1 MQFATRIIKL
11 ENENRF
17 LKLMA
22 EDRQALRGRSTEV
35 GLLAAIN
42 HRFGT
47 SFTALRRYL
56 CFQNKI
62 LFSMPGADHRS
73 SFEMPRDPRQ
83 IQFPHDKGMAKAM
96 QGNINIFEDNL
107 YIPEK
112 NVDDVV
118 THIYN
123 LKDKN
128 LLTLDPAQKKN
139 LIAQVYFRK
148 LSLEEYMMP
157 IYAKKWFDGTE
168 SSVDAFQD
176 ELHYFFVK
184 LEALFYVSQIELSFT
199 FSPKIRNFKLDH
211 PGWTQKLQTLEKEGQ
226 KLNQITIIKK
236 NLLYDHADDFLE
248 TLNVFN
254 LTTRMGG
261 HYWGTLT
268 LNIPYDLTKSSYR
281 MPEIKEMLHD
291 VIVRFSR
298 RASGNL
304 TFIDKEDH
312 LIRVKSKSK
321 ENEVAA
327 RISQKTQLNN
337 TTAFDE
343 LLMSI
348 FMSGKRL
355 IRSEYL
361 SFTHLDGKALGLQ
374 NEALG
379 HEVADRIIKEY
390 AKAIVQYFKSS
401 YHLSGDEFAIV
412 ERTKNTKEHQDRL
425 SEMFL
430 YLRENPLSLE
440 LSYYDLTKMLVNTL
454 INAHKAA
461 RNDET
466 MLNYSAEQLWN
477 KVGFVLDENDPY
489 IKTIKN
495 QLKAIFKKFSINAL
509 SPENV
514 LSAKEHLVTFV
525 TNLVRR
531 DQDITEEQIIDAHV
545 RPEHY
550 RMLEENKKSRAMLIQ
565 FADSAQQSFLK
576 DVFHKKIEVHINM
589 SLTAGTYFIGRKKYI
604 EMKWEFR
611 KEDHSEQDLL
621 KLYENLRMKTIQKA
635 DDIRGKARALLK
647 DSDFFIDP

>member
-22 EDRQALRGRSTEV
+22 EDRQALRGRSTEG

-254 LTTRMGG
+254 LTTRIGG

-268 LNIPYDLTKSSYR
+268 LNMPYHLKKSQFH
-281 MPEIKEMLHD
+281 MPEIVQTLDD
-291 VIVRFSR
+291 VITRFSR

-304 TFIDKEDH
+304 MIIDKQDH
-312 LIRVKSKSK
+312 LQKIENKSR
-321 ENEVAA
+321 ETLAAA
-327 RISQKTQLNN
+327 RISQLTKLENA
-337 TTAFDE
+337 TAFNE
-343 LLMSI
+343 ILVSI
-348 FMSGKRL
+348 FMGDRIPHNAK
-355 IRSEYL
+355 YL
-361 SFTHLDGKALGLQ
+361 TLTHLDGKALALQ
-374 NEALG
+374 NEALS
-379 HEVADRIIKEY
+379 HEVADQIIRKY
-390 AKAIVQYFKSS
+390 ADSIVSQFQSA
-401 YHLSGDEFAIV
+401 YHLSGDEFAIIDV
-412 ERTKNTKEHQDRL
+412 TNDIEDFKAKIKALFEVL
-425 SEMFL
+425 SQNRIEL
-430 YLRENPLSLE
+430 EVTYRELA
-440 LSYYDLTKMLVNTL
+440 KMLVNTL
-454 INAHKAA
+454 LYAHKAS
-461 RNDET
+461 RNEDVIET
-466 MLNYSAEQLWN
+466 FTPEQLWQ
-477 KVGFVLDENDPY
+477 KVGLVLDENDSV
-489 IKTIKN
+489 ISEIEKE
-495 QLKAIFKKFSINAL
+495 LKKIFKKLSHATPSQENILKEKEYLVHFTESQVKGGLNA
-509 SPENV
+509 
-514 LSAKEHLVTFV
+514 
-525 TNLVRR
+525 
-531 DQDITEEQIIDAHV
+531 DQIIDSYV

-550 RMLEENKKSRAMLIQ
+550 EKIETIKKSKRDLNTYVDAQGGVLEKSGFKKVNVSIRIDMSAGSYFLGKEKFHEIKEYFDQ
-565 FADSAQQSFLK
+565 ADKTDA
-576 DVFHKKIEVHINM
+576 
-589 SLTAGTYFIGRKKYI
+589 
-604 EMKWEFR
+604 
-611 KEDHSEQDLL
+611 DLDEI
-621 KLYENLRMKTIQKA
+621 YSNLRKRTIKKA
-635 DDIRGKARALLK
+635 DEVRVDSRIKMNKHDIL
-647 DSDFFIDP
+647 IEP